1 MCHLLCLL
9 RIVLAPL
16 VLLLVSLLYDGAKLF
31 VALSVKLLH
40 LVEDAER
47 IFDVASEVL
56 YGVLISAFS

>member
-16 VLLLVSLLYDGAKLF
+16 VLLLVSFLYDGAKLF

-47 IFDVASEVL
+47 IFGVASEVL